1 MNALQQF
8 LLDSNVKDLRKT
20 INLGGRLADHPIT
33 IRALDGDKYNTF
45 QQMCIENPNSA
56 KKRRFNSKKFN
67 ELVCVECLVD
77 PNMRD
82 AEFLQAAR
90 EKKGVMDS
98 TSLLYNCFLAG
109 EINVIA
115 EQALRL
121 SGFDRDVEEEMDEVK
136 NS

>member
-8 LLDSNVKDLRKT
+8 LLNSNVKDLKKV
-20 INLGGRLADHPIT
+20 INLGGRLADYPIT

-56 KKRRFNSKKFN
+56 KKRRFNSKKFH
-67 ELVCVECLVD
+67 ELICIECLAE
-77 PNMRD
+77 PSMKD
-82 AEFLQAAR
+82 AEFLQMAR
-90 EKKGVMDS
+90 QQKGVADS
-98 TSLLYNCFLAG
+98 TQLLYHCFLAG
-109 EINVIA
+109 EIATIA

>member
-8 LLDSNVKDLRKT
+8 LLDSNVKDLKKV

-67 ELVCVECLVD
+67 ELICVECLVE
-77 PNMRD
+77 PCMRD
-82 AEFLQAAR
+82 AEFLKVAR
-90 EKKGVMDS
+90 EQKGIMDA
-98 TSLLYNCFLAG
+98 TQLLYHCFLAG
-109 EINVIA
+109 EIAVLA
-115 EQALRL
+115 EQALKL
-121 SGFDRDVEEEMDEVK
+121 SGFDRDVDEEIEEVK

>member
-8 LLDSNVKDLRKT
+8 LLESNVKDLKKT

-33 IRALDGDKYNTF
+33 IRALEGDKYNTF

-56 KKRRFNSKKFN
+56 KKRRFNAKRFH

-77 PNMRD
+77 PNMKD

-90 EKKGVMDS
+90 EKGIVDS
-98 TSLLYNCFLAG
+98 ASLLYHCFLAG
-109 EINVIA
+109 EIAVIA
-115 EQALRL
+115 EQALKL
-121 SGFDRDVEEEMDEVK
+121 SGFDHDVEEEMEEVK

>member
-8 LLDSNVKDLRKT
+8 LLDSNVKDLKKT
-20 INLGGRLADHPIT
+20 INLGGRMSDHPVT

-45 QQMCIENPNSA
+45 QQMCIENPNSV

-67 ELVCVECLVD
+67 ELVCIECLVD
-77 PNMRD
+77 PNLRD

-90 EKKGVMDS
+90 EKKNIADS
-98 TSLLYNCFLAG
+98 AQLLYHCFLAG
-109 EINVIA
+109 EIAVIA
-115 EQALRL
+115 EQALKL
-121 SGFDRDVEEEMDEVK
+121 SGFDRDVEEEMEQVK

>member
-8 LLDSNVKDLRKT
+8 LLNSDVKNLKKV
-20 INLGGRLADHPIT
+20 INLGGRLSDFPIT

-45 QQMCIENPNSA
+45 QQMCIENPNSP

-67 ELVCVECLVD
+67 ELICIECLAD
-77 PNMRD
+77 PSMKD

-90 EKKGVMDS
+90 EKKGVADS
-98 TSLLYNCFLAG
+98 TSLLYTCFLSG
-109 EINVIA
+109 EIATIA
-115 EQALRL
+115 EQALKL

>member
-8 LLDSNVKDLRKT
+8 LLNSNLKDLKKV
-20 INLGGRLADHPIT
+20 INLGGRMADFPIT

-45 QQMCIENPNSA
+45 QQMCLENPNSP

-67 ELVCVECLVD
+67 ELICIECLVE
-77 PNMRD
+77 PNMKD
-82 AEFLQAAR
+82 AEFLKVAR
-90 EKKGVMDS
+90 EQKGIMDS
-98 TSLLYNCFLAG
+98 TQLLYHCFLSG
-109 EINVIA
+109 EIAVIA
-115 EQALRL
+115 EQALKL